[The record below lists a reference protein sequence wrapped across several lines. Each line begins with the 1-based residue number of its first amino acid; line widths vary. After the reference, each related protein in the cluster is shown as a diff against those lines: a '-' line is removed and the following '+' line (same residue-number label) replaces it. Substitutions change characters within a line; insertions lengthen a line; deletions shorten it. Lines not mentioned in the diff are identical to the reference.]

1 MKKNNIQFV
10 ELNKNNNKVL
20 LLSDIESRLNI
31 LNFENNIDSNF
42 QNNFIENVFL
52 LKIKE
57 GDFQLSLDILEKNIV
72 KNSESILLESG
83 FLIENSKLRSRLVH
97 LNHDDPQEM
106 RIGIILS
113 NREDRQKYNQNVL
126 RGISAFFSSTAVQ
139 GVHYKIEIEE
149 ANSDEGSLSTAA
161 LNLIFDKHIHTLIV
175 TEGFKDIKDLNYLV
189 DMFSIPTIF
198 PEKNN
203 EMILSSKKDL
213 NYLKI
218 ISENGRFKN
227 SFEELLNSDLK
238 TLRIESKI
246 FDAFILLRNMQYL
259 ANGSQNAQINKIMK
273 DGNWKIDGVS
283 IYEGFGSVR

>member
-1 MKKNNIQFV
+1 MSATNNEYI
-10 ELNKNNNKVL
+10 
-20 LLSDIESRLNI
+20 I
-31 LNFENNIDSNF
+31 FE
-42 QNNFIENVFL
+42 
-52 LKIKE
+52 
-57 GDFQLSLDILEKNIV
+57 
-72 KNSESILLESG
+72 
-83 FLIENSKLRSRLVH
+83 
-97 LNHDDPQEM
+97 
-106 RIGIILS
+106 
-113 NREDRQKYNQNVL
+113 
-126 RGISAFFSSTAVQ
+126 
-139 GVHYKIEIEE
+139 
-149 ANSDEGSLSTAA
+149 
-161 LNLIFDKHIHTLIV
+161 KHIHTLIV

-283 IYEGFGSVR
+283 IYEGFGNIR

>member
-1 MKKNNIQFV
+1 M
-10 ELNKNNNKVL
+10 
-20 LLSDIESRLNI
+20 
-31 LNFENNIDSNF
+31 
-42 QNNFIENVFL
+42 
-52 LKIKE
+52 KE